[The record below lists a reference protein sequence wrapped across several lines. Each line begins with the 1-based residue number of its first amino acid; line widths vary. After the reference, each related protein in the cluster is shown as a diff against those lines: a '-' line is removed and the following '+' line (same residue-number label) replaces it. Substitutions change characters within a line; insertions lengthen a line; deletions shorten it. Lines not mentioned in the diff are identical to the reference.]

1 MVLTAAHVVEVRS
14 AEVLAATAVFL
25 TAAVVLVTAFLIAV
39 VLTVAVRSVVDRLV
53 VDLTA
58 TAADLAEVARMVAAR
73 MATVV
78 IAKSKLQHPDLSI
91 HHTLNFAH

>member
-25 TAAVVLVTAFLIAV
+25 TAAVVLVAAFLIAV
-39 VLTVAVRSVVDRLV
+39 VLAVAVRSVVARSV

-58 TAADLAEVARMVAAR
+58 TAADLAEVARM
-73 MATVV
+73 ATVV
-78 IAKSKLQHPDLSI
+78 IAKSKLQYSDLSI
-91 HHTLNFAH
+91 HHTLNLAH